1 MIDRMQTLTQGP
13 GAADRSQL
21 IDQLARRVDA
31 NRDGQVTSGEFSTF
45 LSGLMQSLDQEQS
58 SNRTE
63 VAPSLAS
70 AHPVDS
76 STILLSVGNAGQLT
90 RAQGAALLRQAFEAV
105 TKAR

>member
-13 GAADRSQL
+13 GAPDRSQL
-21 IDQLARRVDA
+21 IDQLARRVDT

-45 LSGLMQSLDQEQS
+45 LSGLMQSLDKEQS

-63 VAPSLAS
+63 VAPSAS
-70 AHPVDS
+70 AHPAES

>member
-1 MIDRMQTLTQGP
+1 MIDRLQTMTQGP
-13 GAADRSQL
+13 GAPDRSQL
-21 IDQLARRVDA
+21 IDQLARRVDT

-45 LSGLMQSLDQEQS
+45 LSGLMQSLDKEQS
-58 SNRTE
+58 SYRTDA
-63 VAPSLAS
+63 APAS
-70 AHPVDS
+70 TQSTDP